1 MTTRAEA
8 DHLHSGNLIRFGIST
23 DIIDNRSE
31 CTATGRAD
39 GIQPRTIET
48 LKQMGLADRLLLK
61 GVKVNEI
68 RLWKST
74 QAEPMK
80 RVAKQN
86 YFPPHS
92 IDCLDPYLLL
102 AHQGF
107 VEDLLLK
114 DIMER
119 GVDVQRNVTFVDYV
133 KDTKPEQNIEV
144 ICKPT
149 HSEEKR
155 VFATSYLIGCDGA
168 HSNVRK
174 SMSSRMVGSS
184 YDQVWG
190 VIDGE
195 LDTDFLDIYT
205 KTVIHSE
212 EAGSCIILPRER
224 GMTRMYVELKPELRD
239 IASREEL
246 SQDFVLNIAREILEV
261 WISRTTLTLH

>member
-1 MTTRAEA
+1 MR
-8 DHLHSGNLIRFGIST
+8 
-23 DIIDNRSE
+23 
-31 CTATGRAD
+31 
-39 GIQPRTIET
+39 
-48 LKQMGLADRLLLK
+48 LADRLLLK

-74 QAEPMK
+74 QTEPMK

-86 YFPPHS
+86 YFPPRS
-92 IDCLDPYLLL
+92 LDCLDPYLLL

-107 VEDLLLK
+107 IEDLLLK
-114 DIMER
+114 DLMER

-144 ICKPT
+144 FCKPS

-155 VFATSYLIGCDGA
+155 VFAASYLIGCDGS

-174 SMSSRMVGSS
+174 SMGSRMVGSS

-190 VIDGE
+190 VIDGV
-195 LDTDFLDIYT
+195 LDTDFPDLYS

-224 GMTRMYVELKPELRD
+224 GMTRMYVELKPDIRD
-239 IASREEL
+239 IASRGEL
-246 SQDFVLNIAREILEV
+246 SQEFVLNIAREILEV
-261 WISRTTLTLH
+261 CCERVISSQFH

>member
-1 MTTRAEA
+1 MRV
-8 DHLHSGNLIRFGIST
+8 
-23 DIIDNRSE
+23 
-31 CTATGRAD
+31 
-39 GIQPRTIET
+39 
-48 LKQMGLADRLLLK
+48 ADRLLLK

-74 QAEPMK
+74 HKESMK
-80 RVAKQN
+80 RVAKQS
-86 YFPPHS
+86 YFPS
-92 IDCLDPYLLL
+92 RSLDCLDPYLLL

-107 VEDLLLK
+107 VEDLLLR
-114 DIMER
+114 DLMER

-133 KDTKPEQNIEV
+133 KDTKPEQNLEV
-144 ICKPT
+144 FCKPT

-155 VFATSYLIGCDGA
+155 VFAASYLIGCDGS

-174 SMSSRMVGSS
+174 SLGSRMVGSS

-195 LDTDFLDIYT
+195 LDTDFPDIYS

-224 GMTRMYVELKPELRD
+224 GMTRMYVELKPDLRD
-239 IASREEL
+239 IASRGEL
-246 SQDFVLNIAREILEV
+246 SQDFVLNIAREIMEV
-261 WISRTTLTLH
+261 CC

>member
-1 MTTRAEA
+1 M
-8 DHLHSGNLIRFGIST
+8 
-23 DIIDNRSE
+23 
-31 CTATGRAD
+31 
-39 GIQPRTIET
+39 Q
-48 LKQMGLADRLLLK
+48 LADRLLLK

-74 QAEPMK
+74 HTAPIK
-80 RVAKQN
+80 RVAKQS
-86 YFPPHS
+86 YFPS
-92 IDCLDPYLLL
+92 RSLDCLDPYLLL

-107 VEDLLLK
+107 VEDLLLR
-114 DIMER
+114 DLMER

-144 ICKPT
+144 FCKPT
-149 HSEEKR
+149 HSDEKR
-155 VFATSYLIGCDGA
+155 VFAASYVIGCDGS

-174 SMSSRMVGSS
+174 SMGSRMVGSS

-195 LDTDFLDIYT
+195 LDTDFPDIYS

-224 GMTRMYVELKPELRD
+224 GMTRMYVELKPDLRD
-239 IASREEL
+239 IASKGEL
-246 SQDFVLNIAREILEV
+246 SQEFVLNIAREILEV
-261 WISRTTLTLH
+261 CHVNHSSDTSVNLD